1 VTDSHPTQPAID
13 LSSFP
18 PPPPPA
24 TASAGFAPLSY
35 VVPPGVRWGL
45 PDAAIAFGVFVVVN
59 VLAIVAVAFIGIDL
73 TNEDVFEGVNFAAS
87 LVIYGALAAAIVVIS
102 RRRGLGSLARDFGLI
117 IRPIDLAIGL
127 GLGIVAK
134 IAAAI
139 LSAVVVVSAQRS
151 PSHGNFELSTSPLW
165 MVLNGVV
172 LAVIVAPIVEELLLR
187 GLALRA
193 VRNAVLR
200 HRHRPQ
206 PAERAVQ
213 LRAFWISIVV
223 TALVFSAMHWLQGI
237 DDIVVLL
244 VLAVSTLVLGL
255 INAAAALITG
265 RLGPG
270 IIAHAVFNGSG
281 ILLAALLRGAGV
293 DVGS

>member
-1 VTDSHPTQPAID
+1 
-13 LSSFP
+13 
-18 PPPPPA
+18 
-24 TASAGFAPLSY
+24 
-35 VVPPGVRWGL
+35 VVPEGVRWGL
-45 PDAAIAFGVFVVVN
+45 PDAAIAFGVFVAAN
-59 VLAIVAVAFIGIDL
+59 VLAIVAVSLTGFDL
-73 TNEDVFEGVNFAAS
+73 ASDDIYETVNFVAS
-87 LVIYGALAAAIVVIS
+87 IAVYGALAATIVVIS
-102 RRRGLGSLARDFGLI
+102 RRRGLRSLARDFGLI

-127 GLGIVAK
+127 GLGIAAK
-134 IAAAI
+134 IAATL
-139 LSAVVVVSAQRS
+139 LSAVVVVSAGRAPTHS
-151 PSHGNFELSTSPLW
+151 NFELPTSPLW

-172 LAVIVAPIVEELLLR
+172 LAVIVAPVVEELLLR

-206 PAERAVQ
+206 PAERPVQ
-213 LRAFWISIVV
+213 VRAFWISIGV
-223 TALVFSAMHWLQGI
+223 TGLIFSAMHWLQGI

-244 VLAVSTLVLGL
+244 VLGVSTLALGL

-281 ILLAALLRGAGV
+281 ILLAALLQSAGV